1 MDLYRTMPSL
11 QLFRKNGVRN
21 RFFEFQTFSHFPF
34 FFHSMSARQL
44 ARLRALIEEKKRI
57 AEEAA
62 REEEY
67 DEEEE
72 EYDEEYDDSNKVSF
86 SVGSLS
92 DL

>member
-1 MDLYRTMPSL
+1 
-11 QLFRKNGVRN
+11 
-21 RFFEFQTFSHFPF
+21 
-34 FFHSMSARQL
+34 MSARQL

-67 DEEEE
+67 GEEED
-72 EYDEEYDDSNKVSF
+72 EYEEEYDDSNKVSF
-86 SVGSLS
+86 SVGSIS